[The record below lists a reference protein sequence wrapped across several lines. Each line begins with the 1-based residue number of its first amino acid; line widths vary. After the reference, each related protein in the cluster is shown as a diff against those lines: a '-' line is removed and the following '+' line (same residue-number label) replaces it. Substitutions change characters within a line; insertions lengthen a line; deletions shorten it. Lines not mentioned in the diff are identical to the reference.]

1 MKPDM
6 LRVVVK
12 NSCEAENEGHCAT
25 IIFQTLVK
33 TTFAVVYYVKKKNT
47 NNNN

>member
-33 TTFAVVYYVKKKNT
+33 TTFAAVYYVKKKYK
-47 NNNN
+47 